1 VTPDGQPPGPPPPRP
16 PGPPPTPPSGAPDA
30 PPPGTPEYKVYRS
43 RRPGPLD
50 RLRDKRPSN
59 PFERFRRDRRP
70 SEPKDPYRLKP
81 RRRITPGRVL
91 KWVLLAV
98 LGWILLSIVL
108 FFISAATQD
117 GVSERTE
124 RALNNSGSLL
134 TGSTVLVIGSDARP
148 DDTKEP
154 QPDGG
159 FGERAD
165 SIILM
170 RVGAG
175 SVRRLSIPRDTR
187 VETSDYTGKVNG
199 AFAGGGGAARLIDV
213 LEEYLGNDLQINH
226 VVEVDFENFPE
237 FIDSLGGVDVRIRG
251 RCVRPANRFGGYG
264 IRELTFK
271 RGEAHMNGRQAL
283 GFSRIRQNACNPG
296 EDDRARAARQ
306 QDVVAGIRDQAF
318 SFGTFVRLPVVAWN
332 APKAV
337 KSDMQGPGLSALFF
351 DLATGGS
358 GTTRILE
365 PSSASGTELI
375 VEEAEREQEVERLL
389 GRD

>member
-1 VTPDGQPPGPPPPRP
+1 VTPDGQPPGPPPPP
-16 PGPPPTPPSGAPDA
+16 PQGAPDA
-30 PPPGTPEYKVYRS
+30 PPPGAPEYKLYRS

-50 RLRDKRPSN
+50 RLRGKRVRN
-59 PFERFRRDRRP
+59 PLDRFRRERKP
-70 SEPKDPYRLKP
+70 KEPKDPYRLKP
-81 RRRITPGRVL
+81 GRRITPGRVL

-98 LGWILLSIVL
+98 LGWVLLSVVL
-108 FFISAATQD
+108 FFISAATQE

-154 QPDGG
+154 QPEGG

-165 SIILM
+165 SIMLL

-175 SVRRLSIPRDTR
+175 SVRKLSIPRDTR
-187 VETSDYTGKVNG
+187 VETDEYTGKANG
-199 AFAGGGGAARLIDV
+199 AYAGGGGAARLITV
-213 LEEYLGNDLQINH
+213 LEEFLGNELQINH

-264 IRELTFK
+264 IRELTFR

-296 EDDRARAARQ
+296 EDDRARAARH
-306 QDVVAGIRDQAF
+306 QDVLAGIRDQAS
-318 SFGTFVRLPVVAWN
+318 SFETFVRAPWAAWN
-332 APKAV
+332 APKTV
-337 KSDMQGPGLSALFF
+337 KSDMQGPGLSTLFF

-358 GTTRILE
+358 GATRILE
-365 PSSASGTELI
+365 PSGTSGTELI
-375 VEEAEREQEVERLL
+375 VDAAEREQEIERLL